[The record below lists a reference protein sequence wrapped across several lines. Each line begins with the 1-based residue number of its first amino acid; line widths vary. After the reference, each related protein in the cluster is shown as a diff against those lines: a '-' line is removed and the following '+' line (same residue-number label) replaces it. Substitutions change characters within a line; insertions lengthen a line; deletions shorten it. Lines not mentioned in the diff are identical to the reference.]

1 MRITSSE
8 AFDMTSFPILTRN
21 EVSYIH
27 MLLSRVSA
35 IFFCIA
41 VVSALSIDTA
51 YAKKVKVAP
60 TNIGCVI
67 KGNISAKK
75 EKIYHLPGCASYSAT
90 VISPSKGERMFCS
103 EKEARDAGWR
113 KALNCPK

>member
-1 MRITSSE
+1 MHPSRILVI
-8 AFDMTSFPILTRN
+8 IL
-21 EVSYIH
+21 
-27 MLLSRVSA
+27 SA
-35 IFFCIA
+35 LTIG
-41 VVSALSIDTA
+41 VVSTDTA
-51 YAKKVKVAP
+51 YAKKAKSTPA
-60 TNIGCVI
+60 NSGCVI

-90 VISPSKGERMFCS
+90 VISPSKGERMFCT